1 MRYSV
6 LLYYTVDCPVCLLFL
21 AIILKE
27 MGMIISNA
35 ENVCIHGYRQGT
47 FVVAIF
53 TSFFSTDGSEQWVDV
68 HQIGDIFHFT
78 MRNNT
83 YHPTVIT
90 AELNSILTWATS
102 LKNQFYA
109 EIIGIL
115 LNLGRF
121 TWANQTPQ
129 QK

>member
-6 LLYYTVDCPVCLLFL
+6 LLCSTVDFLVCLLFL
-21 AIILKE
+21 ATIFKE
-27 MGMIISNA
+27 IKMIIWNA
-35 ENVCIHGYRQGT
+35 EKVCIHGYSQGT

-78 MRNNT
+78 MRSDT
-83 YHPTVIT
+83 SHPTVIT

-109 EIIGIL
+109 EIICVL

-121 TWANQTPQ
+121 TWTNQTPQ